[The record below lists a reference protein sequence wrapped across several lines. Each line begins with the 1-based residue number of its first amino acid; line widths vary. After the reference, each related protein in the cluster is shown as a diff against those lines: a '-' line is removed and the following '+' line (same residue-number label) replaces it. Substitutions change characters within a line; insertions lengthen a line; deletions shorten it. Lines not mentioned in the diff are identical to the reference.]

1 MPLGPVEF
9 LIVRVPGNE
18 FRGEIV
24 PAIHDLVE
32 SGTVRIVDLIF
43 IVKDDEGNV
52 GSIELADLEVSL
64 VAELEGLVDGFDGMM
79 TIDDVDELGAM
90 LEPNSSALAVLF
102 ENTWAAPFAQA
113 ARNANGEVI
122 FNERIPREVIDEL
135 TAAIEEGGE

>member
-9 LIVRVPGNE
+9 LIVRFPGNE

-32 SGTVRIVDLIF
+32 SRTVRIVDLIF

>member
-9 LIVRVPGNE
+9 LIVRFPGNE

-43 IVKDDEGNV
+43 IIKDDEGNV

-122 FNERIPREVIDEL
+122 FNERMPREVIDEL

>member
-9 LIVRVPGNE
+9 LIVRFPGNE

-32 SGTVRIVDLIF
+32 SRTVRIVDLIF

-113 ARNANGEVI
+113 ARNASGEVI

>member
-9 LIVRVPGNE
+9 LIVRFPGNE

-24 PAIHDLVE
+24 PTIHDLVE

-43 IVKDDEGNV
+43 IIKDDEGNV

-64 VAELEGLVDGFDGMM
+64 VAELEGLVDGFDGML
-79 TIDDVDELGAM
+79 TIDDVDELGAL

-102 ENTWAAPFAQA
+102 ENTWAGPFAQA

-135 TAAIEEGGE
+135 VAVIEEGGE

>member
-9 LIVRVPGNE
+9 LIVRFPGNE

-24 PAIHDLVE
+24 PAIHDMVE

>member
-9 LIVRVPGNE
+9 LIVRFPGNE

-43 IVKDDEGNV
+43 IIKDDEGNV

>member
-9 LIVRVPGNE
+9 LIVRFPGNE

-43 IVKDDEGNV
+43 IIKDDEGNV

-64 VAELEGLVDGFDGMM
+64 VAELEGLVDGFDGML
-79 TIDDVDELGAM
+79 TIDDVDELGAL

-135 TAAIEEGGE
+135 VAVIEEGGE

>member
-9 LIVRVPGNE
+9 LIVRFPGNE

-43 IVKDDEGNV
+43 IIKDDEGNV

-90 LEPNSSALAVLF
+90 LDPNSSALAVLF

-113 ARNANGEVI
+113 ALNANGEVI

-135 TAAIEEGGE
+135 VAVIEEGGE

>member
-9 LIVRVPGNE
+9 LIVRFPGNE